1 MDDRDE
7 KILRHVGLYY
17 ISLRV
22 TLEKL
27 FFGGNKTA
35 CGNVITRLTN
45 QKRLVARP
53 RAFPGGVSYYQLPE
67 SEAKRIGVPDYRAKA
82 PAGQALPE
90 KLSTLWFCCMSEKR
104 RTRIE
109 KNKLEEI
116 FGVQPFSGPH
126 CYETDE
132 QTRAY
137 RIYRIFPVNADDE
150 YLIRNVT
157 QHLDTV
163 TERGCRDWLRT
174 GAYGIAVLAETET
187 RKQKLERDLKEKGL
201 SDTVTSV
208 VAVVP
213 SPNTLKEAINA
224 L

>member
-7 KILRHVGLYY
+7 KILRHIGLYY
-17 ISLRV
+17 LSLRV

-27 FFGGNKTA
+27 FFDANKTA

-45 QKRLVARP
+45 QKRLVSRP
-53 RAFPGGVSYYQLPE
+53 RAFPGGVSYYQLSE
-67 SEAKRIGVPDYRAKA
+67 SETKRIGVPDYRAKA

-90 KLSTLWFCCMSEKR
+90 KLSTLWFCCMSERK

-116 FGVQPFSGPH
+116 FGVEPFSGPH
-126 CYETDE
+126 CYEADG
-132 QTRAY
+132 QTKQY
-137 RIYRIFPVNADDE
+137 LIYRIFPANADDE
-150 YLIRNVT
+150 YLIRNIR

-163 TERGCRDWLRT
+163 TERGCRDWLKT

-201 SDTVTSV
+201 SDTVSSV